1 PPPATEH
8 LTRPPPQPG
17 ASQCRAHTRAT
28 SVTPPSTDP
37 VPTMRLA
44 TATCV
49 FLTAVS
55 AATGQAPAS
64 PPSPDPLAARAKGRP
79 DAPVTVY
86 EMSDFQCPYCR
97 SFALTTMPLLEKE
110 YVQTG
115 KVRFVYINLPL
126 TTRHPNAA
134 AAAEL

>member
-1 PPPATEH
+1 MV
-8 LTRPPPQPG
+8 
-17 ASQCRAHTRAT
+17 S
-28 SVTPPSTDP
+28 PPSNAR

-44 TATCV
+44 AATCV
-49 FLTAVS
+49 LLTAVS
-55 AATGQAPAS
+55 PAHGQAPA
-64 PPSPDPLAARAKGRP
+64 PPSAPDPLAARTKGRP

-97 SFALTTMPLLEKE
+97 EFALGTMPLLERE

-126 TTRHPNAA
+126 SSVHKNAA
-134 AAAEL
+134 TAAEVGLCAARQERF

>member
-1 PPPATEH
+1 MV
-8 LTRPPPQPG
+8 
-17 ASQCRAHTRAT
+17 S
-28 SVTPPSTDP
+28 PPSNDRA
-37 VPTMRLA
+37 PTMRLA
-44 TATCV
+44 AATCV

-55 AATGQAPAS
+55 AANGQAPAS

-115 KVRFVYINLPL
+115 KVRFVYINLTFPVC
-126 TTRHPNAA
+126 TYSFSKSEIGRAHV
-134 AAAEL
+134 